1 MVSGVIYIIPQGI
14 VCWWRGHE
22 WRETAQ
28 MADAEEFMSDRFED
42 AIHVY
47 ETCERC
53 RAGRWVFFGW
63 GTLADY
69 ERDRLA
75 GQQ

>member
-1 MVSGVIYIIPQGI
+1 
-14 VCWWRGHE
+14 
-22 WRETAQ
+22 

-63 GTLADY
+63 GSLADY
-69 ERDRLA
+69 ERERLA

>member
-1 MVSGVIYIIPQGI
+1 MQWWRRL

-47 ETCERC
+47 ETCDRC
-53 RAGRWVFFGW
+53 GAGRWVFFDW
-63 GTLADY
+63 GMLADY
-69 ERDRLA
+69 ERNVSA
-75 GQQ
+75 GP